1 VAGANFVLLAAS
13 GRQSMH
19 GERTA
24 MVGELAV
31 VPPLL
36 GSSQRL
42 LNRDHFSVY
51 YKVLTTFFTCLCC
64 MPHHVR
70 QEMLS
75 ILLDAKL
82 PTYLLA
88 QCRRRM
94 YHIGHN
100 QAHDVTAGHGEFGR
114 DVSAAAA
121 ARG

>member
-1 VAGANFVLLAAS
+1 MGVAGANFVLLAAS

-51 YKVLTTFFTCLCC
+51 YKVLTSRFS
-64 MPHHVR
+64 H
-70 QEMLS
+70 
-75 ILLDAKL
+75 A
-82 PTYLLA
+82 
-88 QCRRRM
+88 
-94 YHIGHN
+94 
-100 QAHDVTAGHGEFGR
+100 
-114 DVSAAAA
+114 SAACLTMSAK
-121 ARG
+121 RCSQYC